1 MPSLPPLPPGYSM
14 AAPPPPDPNLIKP
27 LLDAGVVP
35 TNGYRTPVDIQRLR
49 SQGYRPASNSLHL
62 NGDAVDL
69 TPGTSG
75 MRLGDVQTRAQA
87 IAGRWPGGR
96 VLNEGDHVHLQL
108 PGWGQ
113 APGTPGTPNSGLP
126 PLPSGYQLKQR
137 GSLAGSNYQRGG
149 GTYVPQSGTLVPT
162 GTVHDGDTFALRGGG
177 NARLSG
183 ADAFELDQT
192 GTINGQ
198 SVPLGVRARNL
209 LAAGVGSS
217 TSLQSTGA
225 SSYGRPIVMARNG
238 STDLGLGLI
247 NDGLALPTPQYLAG
261 DPRLPQY
268 LDAQRGAIADERG
281 AYAGTYQNPSD
292 YRHMGPDAAPV
303 HGKIMMTPE
312 QTSQYGGLV
321 RDPATK
327 AADLEAWA
335 TAQGHH
341 IGNADNILSF
351 MRRNPHAQLSSY
363 FQRSD
368 VTDQPVLPNGPALPT
383 RVLGAV
389 NEGIADTLGF
399 PVDLVNGG
407 IRAVGLPASDNP
419 IMGSEW
425 LRSGMHDLGIG
436 QASEG
441 YAPRSGVERY
451 GQAFARGVGQAVV
464 PLGGSLAIGSKLRLA
479 TPIVGATAN
488 PVRAALRQS
497 FVTAAEHPSLA
508 VAGEVGGGVGANVA
522 GQVADDYAPGNR
534 WAQMGAQVV
543 GGLAGGVVGGL
554 GAGRVAPRRV
564 PVEPSV
570 AGEVPPPPPGYVMD
584 GPSTAA
590 MASDHAPATV
600 SGPILRQPDVIDVS
614 KLPPLPDGYKLDAPF
629 GVTRKVGEPLGA
641 DEIARLGEGV
651 DPRSVLP
658 RPANMIADAEEAA
671 ARPSPRELIQAPD
684 EYSELSVNRP
694 NGGAYVRGPL
704 DMTQRLRTLGGIRD
718 DGGDLAHLGIDNSP
732 RRMDFGSNEQFLGKL
747 INQDSGM
754 HLDDATHAL
763 WEEGYFPEFRDRPT
777 PDDLID
783 RLHQEATGANRFF
796 HPEDL
801 NEVDR
806 FHAAQADRGMV
817 EQAADNGAP
826 LVEDRGQHITLDDL
840 EANRAP
846 DSAYE
851 DGPRI
856 VGGKIGNINLDRLES
871 PQDVAQL
878 IDQVQ
883 NRVGGFDAASRGLV
897 THEQTRLLADEMGLA
912 PEDLLKRRGG
922 QALNAE
928 QLYATRALVQKSRQL
943 VAGLAKKAVGGSD
956 EDVLSFRKAWIRHV
970 ALEEHV
976 TGATAEAGRALS
988 QFRMLAKGG
997 DARGAAVKAYLKGAG
1012 GRESIEDAAQK
1023 IVDLMEDPAQANHFM
1038 SQALQPKWRD
1048 KLNELWI
1055 NSLLSG
1061 PRTHVVNFVG
1071 NALTSIYSLPEQAL
1085 TAGIGKALGSADRSY
1100 LGEVGARVTGLANAS
1115 VEGLQRAK
1123 KAFVTG
1129 DAADDVTKVE
1139 SRVHDAIGGMT
1150 GKIIRLPTRALTAA
1164 DEFWKSINAS
1174 AELHALAYRKSMR
1187 DGVDAADRKA
1197 RYESLVKAP
1206 TGEMAKQAEDAA
1218 RYYTFQQEL
1227 GHAGKAIQNLSNR
1240 VPGLKLIVP
1249 FVRTPANIV
1258 KFAGE
1263 RSVFGLA
1270 MPEVRAALSAGG
1282 RSRDEALAKL
1292 TLGSGLSTAA
1302 VLAAMHGR
1310 LTGSGPTDPRERAA
1324 LMQGGWQPYS
1334 VRVGNR
1340 WVSYQRFDPLSLL
1353 AGVAADF
1360 VEASHNAKP
1369 QEADKLAVHLT
1380 LGIAKNLTSKT
1391 WLSGAAD
1398 FFQMLDDPDR
1408 YGDRYFRNLAAT
1420 ALVPSIANQTAQA
1433 IDPNLH
1439 DARSLM
1445 DAIKARTPG
1454 LSQSV
1459 PLRRDMWG
1467 EAITRGDAVGPDFL
1481 SPVASSKLS
1490 NDPLRSEVSRLRVPV
1505 SQPQRD
1511 VIVAGERV
1519 PLTPEQFDE
1528 YQRLAGTG
1536 AYQALHGVVGSPQWQ
1551 AMSDAQRSEFIRSV
1565 FSDARRGARGQLM
1578 VDHPEIGEGVGGLP
1592 SLPPGYSVGGGQS
1605 RPVKASQ
1612 APVPPAAMLPP
1623 LPPGYSLAR

>member
-1 MPSLPPLPPGYSM
+1 M
-14 AAPPPPDPNLIKP
+14 AGSPPPDPNLLKP
-27 LLDAGVVP
+27 LLDAGVMP
-35 TNGYRTPVDIQRLR
+35 TNGYRTPADIQRLR
-49 SQGYRPASNSLHL
+49 SQGYHPAERSLHL
-62 NGDAVDL
+62 NGDAIDL
-69 TPGTSG
+69 TPGNSG
-75 MRLGDVQTRAQA
+75 MGLSGVQGRAQV
-87 IAGRWPGGR
+87 IAGRWPGGK

-113 APGTPGTPNSGLP
+113 APGTPDTPNSGLP
-126 PLPSGYQLKQR
+126 PLPQGYQLSQR
-137 GSLAGSNYQRGG
+137 GSLAGGNYR
-149 GTYVPQSGTLVPT
+149 PT
-162 GTVHDGDTFALRGGG
+162 GTVHDGDTLALNGGG
-177 NARLSG
+177 NARISG
-183 ADAFELDQT
+183 ADAFELGQT
-192 GTINGQ
+192 GTTNGQ
-198 SVPLGVRARNL
+198 SVPLGVKARNL
-209 LAAGVGSS
+209 FASGVTPS
-217 TSLQSTGA
+217 TSLQSTGNM
-225 SSYGRPIVMARNG
+225 SYGRPVVVARNG
-238 STDLGLGLI
+238 SIDLGLTSIGA
-247 NDGLALPTPQYLAG
+247 GLALPTPQYLAN
-261 DPRLPQY
+261 DPARSAAY
-268 LDAQRGAIADERG
+268 IDAQRGAIAGEEG
-281 AYAGTYQNPSD
+281 AYAGTYQTPAD
-292 YRHMGPDAAPV
+292 YRHVGPDAPL
-303 HGKIMMTPE
+303 HGKIMFTPL
-312 QTSQYGGLV
+312 QARDYDALV
-321 RDPATK
+321 RNPNTK
-327 AADLEAWA
+327 PADLEGWA
-335 TAQGHH
+335 TAQGHN

-363 FQRSD
+363 FQQSD
-368 VTDQPVLPNGPALPT
+368 VLDQPVLPNGPALPT
-383 RVLGAV
+383 RVLGSL
-389 NEGIADTLGF
+389 NEGIADTFGF
-399 PVDLVNGG
+399 PSDLLFGAIN
-407 IRAVGLPASDNP
+407 AVGLPTPEQPWLGSAS
-419 IMGSEW
+419 IKSK
-425 LRSGMHDLGIG
+425 MHDLGMG

-441 YAPRSGVERY
+441 YAPRSGAERY

-464 PLGGSLAIGSKLRLA
+464 PLGGSLAVGSKLRLA
-479 TPIVGATAN
+479 APVLEASAN

-497 FVTAAEHPSLA
+497 FVAAAEHPGLA

-534 WAQMGAQVV
+534 WAQVGAQVV
-543 GGLAGGVVGGL
+543 GGLAGGLGGGL
-554 GAGRVAPRRV
+554 AAGRLGPRRV
-564 PVEPSV
+564 PIAPEPSTV
-570 AGEVPPPPPGYVMD
+570 NASEVPPPPPGYVID
-584 GPSTAA
+584 EPAAAA
-590 MASDHAPATV
+590 MPSDPAPATV
-600 SGPILRQPDVIDVS
+600 SGPVPRQPDVIDVS
-614 KLPPLPDGYKLDAPF
+614 KLPPLPQGYKLDAPF
-629 GVTRKVGEPLGA
+629 GVTRKVGEPLSA
-641 DEIARLGEGV
+641 DEIAKLGEGV

-671 ARPSPRELIQAPD
+671 ARPSPRQLIEAPD
-684 EYSELSVNRP
+684 EHQELGVRRP

-704 DMTQRLRTLGGIRD
+704 DITQRLRTMGGVKD
-718 DGGDLAHLGIDNSP
+718 TYAAPGHPGDLARLGIDNSP
-732 RRMDFGSNEQFLGKL
+732 RRMDFGSNEQFLGRLVNKE
-747 INQDSGM
+747 SGM
-754 HLDDATHAL
+754 SMDDATLAL

-777 PDDLID
+777 THDLMD
-783 RLHQEATGANRFF
+783 RLHQESTGANRFF
-796 HPEDL
+796 HPDDL
-801 NEVDR
+801 EEVAR
-806 FHAAQADRGMV
+806 FHSAQVDRGMI
-817 EQAADNGAP
+817 EQAADNGSP

-856 VGGKIGNINLDRLES
+856 VGKLGNINLDRLEN

-883 NRVGGFDAASRGLV
+883 KRVGGFDAASRGRI
-897 THEQTRLLADEMGLA
+897 THDETRKLADEMGLS

-928 QLYATRALVQKSRQL
+928 QLYATRALVQKSREL

-976 TGATAEAGRALS
+976 TGATAEAGRALQS
-988 QFRMLAKGG
+988 FNMLAKSG
-997 DARGAAVKAYLKGAG
+997 DARGAAVRAYLKGAG

-1038 SQALQPKWRD
+1038 AKALQPKWRD

-1085 TAGIGKALGSADRSY
+1085 TAGIGKTLGSADRSY

-1115 VEGLQRAK
+1115 VEGLARAK

-1129 DAADDVTKVE
+1129 EAADDVTKVE
-1139 SRVHDAIGGMT
+1139 SRVHDAIGGRL
-1150 GKIIRLPTRALTAA
+1150 GKIVRLPTRALTAA

-1174 AELHALAYRKSMR
+1174 AELHALAYRKAMR
-1187 DGVDAADRKA
+1187 EGVDVADRKA
-1197 RYESLVKAP
+1197 RYEDLVKAP

-1218 RYYTFQQEL
+1218 RYYTFQREL
-1227 GHAGKAIQNLSNR
+1227 GVAGQAVQRLANN
-1240 VPGLKLIVP
+1240 VPGMKLVVP
-1249 FVRTPANIV
+1249 FVRTPANII

-1263 RSVFGLA
+1263 RSVLGLA

-1282 RSRDEALAKL
+1282 RARDEALAKL

-1310 LTGSGPTDPRERAA
+1310 ISGGGPSDPRERAA

-1334 VRVGNR
+1334 VRVGDR

-1360 VEASHNAKP
+1360 VEAGHSAKGA
-1369 QEADKLAVHLT
+1369 EADKLAVHLT

-1420 ALVPSIANQTAQA
+1420 AAVPSILNQTAQS

-1439 DARSLM
+1439 DARTLM

-1467 EAITRGDAVGPDFL
+1467 EPITRGDAVGPDL
-1481 SPVASSKLS
+1481 VSPVKASRLTD
-1490 NDPLRSEVSRLRVPV
+1490 DPLRAEVSRLRVPV
-1505 SQPQRD
+1505 SQLQRD
-1511 VIVAGERV
+1511 VMVAGERV
-1519 PLTPEQFDE
+1519 PLNAEQFDE
-1528 YQRLAGTG
+1528 YQRLAGT
-1536 AYQALHGVVGSPQWQ
+1536 AASQALHDAIRSPQWQ
-1551 AMSDAQRSEFIRSV
+1551 AMTDAQRSEFIRSA
-1565 FSDARRGARGQLM
+1565 FSDVRKGARAQLM
-1578 VDHPEIGEGVGGLP
+1578 VDHPEIGGGASGEIP
-1592 SLPPGYSVGGGQS
+1592 PLPPGYSVGAGQS
-1605 RPVKASQ
+1605 RPVSRQGQQSA
-1612 APVPPAAMLPP
+1612 VPPASALPP
-1623 LPPGYSLAR
+1623 LPPGFVLARNGGRVP